1 MRRVLVILA
10 IVLCYCECAY
20 VAENPYKKALDRTIP
35 GIDEQQA
42 SRTAKALSEFY
53 ETIEVFWLLTSLN
66 NELG

>member
-20 VAENPYKKALDRTIP
+20 AAENPYKKALGRTIL

-53 ETIEVFWLLTSLN
+53 ETGEVFWSLTSQN
-66 NELG
+66 NGLG